1 VSNIDIDIIF
11 SSDVGEKI
19 YEDVALAISDFNM
32 DSLLAGGVLVGFSGG
47 PDSVML
53 LCALRYYFEKNKIS
67 APLVACHIN
76 HMIRGEEANRDEDF
90 SRMFAEAMGVQFIS
104 YRRDI
109 PTLSMEKGISLEEAA
124 RNVRYTIFN
133 DYINEREDLSCV
145 AVAHNATDNLETMIF
160 NMFRGSGCRGLSG
173 IAPVRDKILRP
184 LIYVSKSDIMEILN
198 QHSVPYVI
206 DSTNT
211 DTSYTRNYIRSEILP
226 RLNRLSPSP
235 EKQATRLSHNLRE
248 QMGYI
253 ESEAERFIS
262 SNITERGIPT
272 DKLSQLNRAL
282 FSEVL
287 LTIGRRECV
296 SLESTHVNAIRTLMN
311 GKDFAVSLPGGR
323 TFLNE
328 KGYSR
333 ITVLNDTAPVEYSYR
348 LVMGENYIPEIDRY
362 VILSDKKINNSS
374 SNVYKISI
382 QRAIDFDIIKG
393 GLLVRNKQDGDS
405 YVYGGM
411 TRRLKKLFNDRKLS
425 ADERLRLPIICDD
438 DGILWVPGFS
448 LRDGASG
455 NSDKKVFISIAEKI
469 NKERHF
475 S

>member
-1 VSNIDIDIIF
+1 
-11 SSDVGEKI
+11 
-19 YEDVALAISDFNM
+19 
-32 DSLLAGGVLVGFSGG
+32 
-47 PDSVML
+47 
-53 LCALRYYFEKNKIS
+53 
-67 APLVACHIN
+67 
-76 HMIRGEEANRDEDF
+76 
-90 SRMFAEAMGVQFIS
+90 
-104 YRRDI
+104 
-109 PTLSMEKGISLEEAA
+109 
-124 RNVRYTIFN
+124 
-133 DYINEREDLSCV
+133 
-145 AVAHNATDNLETMIF
+145 
-160 NMFRGSGCRGLSG
+160 
-173 IAPVRDKILRP
+173 
-184 LIYVSKSDIMEILN
+184 
-198 QHSVPYVI
+198 
-206 DSTNT
+206 
-211 DTSYTRNYIRSEILP
+211 
-226 RLNRLSPSP
+226 
-235 EKQATRLSHNLRE
+235 
-248 QMGYI
+248 MGYI

-262 SNITERGIPT
+262 SNTTERGIPT
-272 DKLSQLNRAL
+272 NKLSQLNRAL

-348 LVMGENYIPEIDRY
+348 LVTGENYIPEIDKY